1 MSELTGK
8 VLAVQANFYRV
19 KLDRE
24 FSIEL
29 LDEFG
34 QKYQHHVSELL
45 CTRRARLK
53 KIGQQICVGDI
64 VIIEEPDW
72 QGGRGAVSEV
82 LPRQNL
88 IDRPTVANVDRIL
101 LIFALAEPTL
111 DPYQLSRFLVKA
123 ESANVEVLLCLN
135 KRDLV
140 DDQTWQVWRDRLNSW
155 GYDPIAISTYTQDG
169 IENLAQHL
177 QTGVTVAAGMSGV
190 GKSSL
195 INLLVPNLQ
204 VRVGEVSQKMGHG
217 KHTTRHVELFTLPT
231 GGYLADTPGFMQPN
245 LVVTPQDLAH
255 YFPEARQRLAL
266 GVPCHFHNCL
276 HRRDEPDCVVRGD
289 WERYELYLDYLEEAI
304 AYQQRLKNTANAD
317 AVTKVKDTSSG
328 KHQQEPRLLKK
339 RYRRESR
346 RSEHQ
351 NPDLDRDFEEQ
362 GNENHHKTSRS
373 KPNQKNL

>member
-34 QKYQHHVSELL
+34 EKYRQSITELL

-64 VIIEEPDW
+64 VIIEQPDW

-88 IDRPTVANVDRIL
+88 LDRPMVANVDRIL
-101 LIFALAEPTL
+101 LVFSLAEPSL

-140 DDQTWQVWRDRLNSW
+140 DEQMWKVWRDRLNSW
-155 GYDPIAISTYTQDG
+155 GYEPIAISTYTEEG

-195 INLLVPNLQ
+195 INLLIPNLQ

-245 LVVTPQDLAH
+245 LVVTPQDLANC
-255 YFPEARQRLAL
+255 FPEARQRLAL
-266 GVPCHFHNCL
+266 GTLCHFHNCL

-289 WERYELYLDYLEEAI
+289 WERYQLYLDYLEEAI
-304 AYQQRLKNTANAD
+304 ANQQRLKNTANAD
-317 AVTKVKDTSSG
+317 AVTKVKDTSEG

-351 NPDLDRDFEEQ
+351 NFDLDQDFE
-362 GNENHHKTSRS
+362 NS
-373 KPNQKNL
+373 NQ

>member
-1 MSELTGK
+1 MSDLTGT

-19 KLDRE
+19 KLDLE
-24 FSIEL
+24 FTIEL
-29 LDEFG
+29 FDESG
-34 QKYQHHVSELL
+34 QKYEQTICELL

-64 VIIEEPDW
+64 VIIEQPDW
-72 QGGRGAVSEV
+72 QGGRGAISEV
-82 LPRQNL
+82 SPRRNL
-88 IDRPTVANVDRIL
+88 LDRPTIANVDRIL
-101 LIFALAEPTL
+101 LIFSLAEPTL

-123 ESANVEVLLCLN
+123 ESAKVEVLLCLN

-140 DDQTWQVWRDRLNSW
+140 DDQTWKLWRDRLNSW
-155 GYDPIAISTYTQDG
+155 GYEPIAISTYTQEG
-169 IENLAQHL
+169 IDNLAQHL

-195 INLLVPNLQ
+195 INLLIPSSQ

-245 LVVTPQDLAH
+245 LVVTPQDLAN
-255 YFPEARQRLAL
+255 YFPEARQRLSL
-266 GVPCHFHNCL
+266 GIPCHFHNCL

-289 WERYELYLDYLEEAI
+289 WERYELYLNYLEEAI
-304 AYQQRLKNTANAD
+304 SNQQRLKNTTNAD
-317 AVTKVKDTSSG
+317 ASTKVKDTSEG

-339 RYRRESR
+339 KYRRESR

-351 NPDLDRDFEEQ
+351 NFDLDQDFDLD
-362 GNENHHKTSRS
+362 NTN
-373 KPNQKNL
+373 